1 MQFQQ
6 ALHHLTLLILP
17 CLPFQLRYHIRG
29 AKGTEGPRGSG
40 LLKPILPQ
48 QKPLFQLLRTHS
60 PGCIFILSPINTYFF
75 MPQHCLL
82 AQMIHF
88 SSSTE
93 ISPKCYLTKSQ
104 PKKKCIFLLW
114 RKPVPL
120 PTKKISR
127 QAGSM
132 CLCKSGLDSVLFS
145 SHYSFL
151 HNLSK
156 ALQTVKGQWL
166 PGLLFLL
173 LSYGVLCLPFFSYVN
188 PSWMTHLWKDFAN
201 RDLSFFF
208 FFFCQLQ
215 PLQDP
220 FAETPPFPTPR
231 SASDLSYFH
240 TPEYSLATLCFL
252 PLIAPF
258 LPLKTEKIFKNR
270 DFWRFLVVQLD
281 VSPEHQGGLSH
292 IAPSHTAQRIF
303 DSETHNPKRLGASSP
318 QVRSL

>member
-188 PSWMTHLWKDFAN
+188 PS
-201 RDLSFFF
+201 
-208 FFFCQLQ
+208 
-215 PLQDP
+215 
-220 FAETPPFPTPR
+220 
-231 SASDLSYFH
+231 
-240 TPEYSLATLCFL
+240 
-252 PLIAPF
+252 
-258 LPLKTEKIFKNR
+258 
-270 DFWRFLVVQLD
+270 
-281 VSPEHQGGLSH
+281 
-292 IAPSHTAQRIF
+292 
-303 DSETHNPKRLGASSP
+303 
-318 QVRSL
+318 